1 MAKKNM
7 KRVKRD
13 GVAAGH
19 GGAGLGAACEA
30 EPEAWVKADPRAELQ
45 AAHSVAPR
53 TRLKAKPRVRLAA
66 GLCIALAVALTA
78 CRDGNAPSTQTTP
91 LPQVSVT
98 HPLAREVREQIDLN
112 GTVAPSATVTL
123 VARVQGVLKA
133 IGFTDGAYVKQ
144 GQLLFRIE
152 PDTYRAQLVY
162 DQAALDNAEQ
172 ELTRQKQLTS
182 DNATSESSLQKAQTT
197 RDQALAKRDM
207 SRINLG
213 YTEIR
218 APFAG
223 RIGARAFDVGN
234 LVGAS
239 DSAKL
244 ATLDRIQ
251 PVYVNFTLNE
261 RDANRIGLFTRPP
274 RTVRVSVPGAP
285 AAQGEDAALE
295 FVDTRVDPDSGALRL
310 RADIANADA
319 HLIPGMSVQV
329 HIPAGAPHNVLLVP
343 DTALL
348 HEQAGAFVLVVNGAG
363 VIERRAVT
371 TAGLFGPMRAIT
383 AGLAAT
389 DQVVTGG
396 ALAVSPGVKVQVVA
410 AAAQGQ
416 S

>member
-1 MAKKNM
+1 MGNKNM
-7 KRVKRD
+7 KNGSGAQRS
-13 GVAAGH
+13 VANTH
-19 GGAGLGAACEA
+19 LGARFCI
-30 EPEAWVKADPRAELQ
+30 V
-45 AAHSVAPR
+45 
-53 TRLKAKPRVRLAA
+53 LAA
-66 GLCIALAVALTA
+66 AMALAA
-78 CRDGNAPSTQTTP
+78 CRDGSAPAAQSSQAAS
-91 LPQVSVT
+91 LPQVSVMR
-98 HPLAREVREQIDLN
+98 PVQREVREQLDLS

-123 VARVQGVLKA
+123 IARVQGVLRE
-133 IGFTDGAYVKQ
+133 IGFADGAYVKQ
-144 GQLLFRIE
+144 GQVLFRIE
-152 PDTYRAQLVY
+152 PDTYRAQLTY
-162 DQAALDNAEQ
+162 DQAALDNADQ
-172 ELTRQKQLTS
+172 ELVRQKQLTS
-182 DNATSESSLQKAQTT
+182 DNATSESTLQKAQTT

-207 SRINLG
+207 SRINLA

-261 RDANRIGLFTRPP
+261 RDANRIGLFTQPP
-274 RTVRVSVPGAP
+274 RTVRVNVLGA
-285 AAQGEDAALE
+285 AAGQGQGEDAALE
-295 FVDTRVDPDSGALRL
+295 FVDTRVDPSSGAVKL
-310 RADIANADA
+310 RADIANRDA
-319 HLIPGMSVQV
+319 HLIPGMSVEV

-348 HEQAGAFVLVVNGAG
+348 RDQAGASVLIVNGAG
-363 VIERRAVT
+363 VIEKRAVVTGGLYGSQRAVT
-371 TAGLFGPMRAIT
+371 SGLTAN
-383 AGLAAT
+383 

-396 ALAVSPGVKVQVVA
+396 ALAVAPGAKVQVVA

>member
-1 MAKKNM
+1 MVNDVIEHEGVVE
-7 KRVKRD
+7 RCGGPTVETGRD
-13 GVAAGH
+13 TR
-19 GGAGLGAACEA
+19 CEA
-30 EPEAWVKADPRAELQ
+30 DARPNTIPN
-45 AAHSVAPR
+45 AALA
-53 TRLKAKPRVRLAA
+53 TRLTAA
-66 GLCIALAVALTA
+66 LCLALATTLAA
-78 CRDGNAPSTQTTP
+78 CRDGNAPASQTA
-91 LPQVSVT
+91 LPQVTVT
-98 HPLAREVREQIDLN
+98 RPLAREVRDQIDLN

-123 VARVQGVLKA
+123 VARVQGTLKE

-172 ELTRQKQLTS
+172 ELARQKQLTS
-182 DNATSESSLQKAQTT
+182 DNATSESTLQKAQTT
-197 RDQALAKRDM
+197 RDQAVAKRDM

-234 LVGAS
+234 VVGAS

-251 PVYVNFTLNE
+251 PVYVNFSLNE

-274 RTVRVSVPGAP
+274 RTVRVNVLGAP
-285 AAQGEDAALE
+285 AAQGENAVLE
-295 FVDTRVDPDSGALRL
+295 FVDTRVDSDSGTLRL
-310 RADIANADA
+310 RADIANPDA
-319 HLIPGMSVQV
+319 HLIPGMSVEV
-329 HIPAGAPHNVLLVP
+329 HIPAGAPHDVLLVP

-348 HEQAGAFVLVVNGAG
+348 REQAGAFVLVVNGAG

-371 TAGLFGPMRAIT
+371 TGGLFGAQRAIT
-383 AGLAAT
+383 AGLDA
-389 DQVVTGG
+389 DDRVVTGG
-396 ALAVSPGVKVQVVA
+396 ALAVSPGVKVQVIA
-410 AAAQGQ
+410 AAAQGR

>member
-1 MAKKNM
+1 MRWGKG
-7 KRVKRD
+7 RT
-13 GVAAGH
+13 
-19 GGAGLGAACEA
+19 GGQTNIQTKSLTKSAMSSATASDIARRPVVTAL
-30 EPEAWVKADPRAELQ
+30 V
-45 AAHSVAPR
+45 
-53 TRLKAKPRVRLAA
+53 LAT
-66 GLCIALAVALTA
+66 LILTLTA
-78 CRDGNAPSTQTTP
+78 CHDDTTQAAQNAP
-91 LPQVSVT
+91 LPQVSVSR
-98 HPLAREVREQIDLN
+98 PVPREVREQLDLS

-123 VARVQGVLKA
+123 VARVQGVLQQ
-133 IGFTDGAYVKQ
+133 IGFADGAYVKQ

-152 PDTYRAQLVY
+152 PDSYRAQLTY
-162 DQAALDNAEQ
+162 DQAALVNADQ

-239 DSAKL
+239 DSSKL

-261 RDANRIGLFTRPP
+261 RDANRIGLFTKPP
-274 RTVRVSVPGAP
+274 RTVRVNVLGAP

-295 FVDTRVDPDSGALRL
+295 FVDTRVDSGSGALKL
-310 RADIANADA
+310 RADIANQDA
-319 HLIPGMSVQV
+319 HLIPGMSVEV
-329 HIPAGAPHNVLLVP
+329 HIPAGAPHNVLLIP

-348 HEQAGAFVLVVNGAG
+348 REQAGAFVLIVNAAG
-363 VIERRAVT
+363 VIEKRTVQTGGLYGTLRAVT
-371 TAGLFGPMRAIT
+371 SGLN
-383 AGLAAT
+383 AT

-396 ALAVSPGVKVQVVA
+396 ALAIAPGARVQVVA
-410 AAAQGQ
+410 AAQGR

>member
-1 MAKKNM
+1 MAQKSRAHKTCAF
-7 KRVKRD
+7 RSRIAERLA
-13 GVAAGH
+13 VAICVA
-19 GGAGLGAACEA
+19 LGAA
-30 EPEAWVKADPRAELQ
+30 
-45 AAHSVAPR
+45 
-53 TRLKAKPRVRLAA
+53 LAA
-66 GLCIALAVALTA
+66 CH
-78 CRDGNAPSTQTTP
+78 DGNAPAAQTAP

-98 HPLAREVREQIDLN
+98 RPQPREVREQLDLS

-123 VARVQGVLKA
+123 VARVQGVLKE
-133 IGFTDGAYVKQ
+133 IGFRDGAYVKQ
-144 GQLLFRIE
+144 GQVLFRIE

-162 DQAALDNAEQ
+162 DEAALVNADQ
-172 ELTRQKQLTS
+172 ELTRQKELTS

-218 APFAG
+218 APFSG
-223 RIGARAFDVGN
+223 RIGARSFDVGN

-239 DSAKL
+239 DSSKL

-274 RTVRVSVPGAP
+274 RTVRVNVLGAP
-285 AAQGEDAALE
+285 AGQGEDAALE
-295 FVDTRVDPDSGALRL
+295 FVDTRVDPGSGAIRL
-310 RADIANADA
+310 RADIANPDA
-319 HLIPGMSVQV
+319 HLIPGMSVEV
-329 HIPAGAPHNVLLVP
+329 HIPAGAPQYALLVP

-348 HEQAGAFVLVVNGAG
+348 REQAGAFVLIVNGAN
-363 VIERRAVT
+363 VIEKRAVV
-371 TAGLFGPMRAIT
+371 AGGQYGALRAIT
-383 AGLAAT
+383 AGLDAN

-396 ALAVSPGVKVQVVA
+396 ALAVAPGSKVQVAA

>member
-1 MAKKNM
+1 MAKNDIGH
-7 KRVKRD
+7 R
-13 GVAAGH
+13 GHAAS
-19 GGAGLGAACEA
+19 ATRLGAA
-30 EPEAWVKADPRAELQ
+30 
-45 AAHSVAPR
+45 
-53 TRLKAKPRVRLAA
+53 
-66 GLCIALAVALTA
+66 LCIALAMTLVA
-78 CRDGNAPSTQTTP
+78 CRDRNPSASQTA
-91 LPQVSVT
+91 LPQVTVT
-98 HPLAREVREQIDLN
+98 RPLAREVREQIDLN

-123 VARVQGVLKA
+123 VARVQGTLKE

-172 ELTRQKQLTS
+172 ELKRQKQLTS

-197 RDQALAKRDM
+197 RDQAVAKRDM

-234 LVGAS
+234 IVGAS

-274 RTVRVSVPGAP
+274 RTVRVNVLGAP
-285 AAQGEDAALE
+285 AAAGEDAALE
-295 FVDTRVDPDSGALRL
+295 FVDTRVDSDSGTLRL
-310 RADIANADA
+310 RADIANPDA
-319 HLIPGMSVQV
+319 HLIPGMSVEV
-329 HIPAGAPHNVLLVP
+329 HVPASAPHNVLLVP

-348 HEQAGAFVLVVNGAG
+348 REQAGAFVLVVNGAG
-363 VIERRAVT
+363 VIERRAVAT
-371 TAGLFGPMRAIT
+371 GGLFGALRAIP
-383 AGLAAT
+383 AGLDAN
-389 DQVVTGG
+389 DRVVTGG
-396 ALAVSPGVKVQVVA
+396 ALAVAPGVKVQVIA
-410 AAAQGQ
+410 AAAPGR

>member
-1 MAKKNM
+1 MKNGSGAQ
-7 KRVKRD
+7 RS
-13 GVAAGH
+13 VANTH
-19 GGAGLGAACEA
+19 LGARFCI
-30 EPEAWVKADPRAELQ
+30 V
-45 AAHSVAPR
+45 
-53 TRLKAKPRVRLAA
+53 LAA
-66 GLCIALAVALTA
+66 AMALAA
-78 CRDGNAPSTQTTP
+78 CRDGSAPAAQSSQAAS
-91 LPQVSVT
+91 LPQVSVMR
-98 HPLAREVREQIDLN
+98 PVQREVREQLDLS

-123 VARVQGVLKA
+123 IARVQGVLKE
-133 IGFTDGAYVKQ
+133 IGFADGAYVKQ
-144 GQLLFRIE
+144 GQVLFRIE
-152 PDTYRAQLVY
+152 PDTYRAQLTY
-162 DQAALDNAEQ
+162 DQAALDNADQ
-172 ELTRQKQLTS
+172 ELVRQKQLTS
-182 DNATSESSLQKAQTT
+182 DNATSESTLQKAQTT

-207 SRINLG
+207 SRINLA

-261 RDANRIGLFTRPP
+261 RDANRIGLFTQPP
-274 RTVRVSVPGAP
+274 RTVRVNVLGA
-285 AAQGEDAALE
+285 AAGQGQGEDAALE
-295 FVDTRVDPDSGALRL
+295 FVDTRVDPSSGAVKV
-310 RADIANADA
+310 RADIANRDA
-319 HLIPGMSVQV
+319 HLIPGMSVEV

-348 HEQAGAFVLVVNGAG
+348 RDQAGASVLIVNGAG
-363 VIERRAVT
+363 VIEKRAVVTGGLYGSQRAVT
-371 TAGLFGPMRAIT
+371 SGLTAN
-383 AGLAAT
+383 

-396 ALAVSPGVKVQVVA
+396 ALAVAPGAKVQVVA

>member
-1 MAKKNM
+1 MKNGSGAQ
-7 KRVKRD
+7 RS
-13 GVAAGH
+13 VANTH
-19 GGAGLGAACEA
+19 LGARFCI
-30 EPEAWVKADPRAELQ
+30 V
-45 AAHSVAPR
+45 
-53 TRLKAKPRVRLAA
+53 LAA
-66 GLCIALAVALTA
+66 AMALAA
-78 CRDGNAPSTQTTP
+78 CRDGSAPAAQSSQAAS
-91 LPQVSVT
+91 LPQVSVMR
-98 HPLAREVREQIDLN
+98 PVQREVREQLDLS

-123 VARVQGVLKA
+123 IARVQGVLKE
-133 IGFTDGAYVKQ
+133 IGFADGAYVKQ
-144 GQLLFRIE
+144 GQVLFRIE
-152 PDTYRAQLVY
+152 PDTYRAQLTY
-162 DQAALDNAEQ
+162 DQAALDNADQ
-172 ELTRQKQLTS
+172 ELVRQKQLTS
-182 DNATSESSLQKAQTT
+182 DNATSESTLQKAQTT

-207 SRINLG
+207 SRINLA

-261 RDANRIGLFTRPP
+261 RDANRIGLFTQPP
-274 RTVRVSVPGAP
+274 RTVRVNVLGA
-285 AAQGEDAALE
+285 AAGQGQGEDAALE
-295 FVDTRVDPDSGALRL
+295 FVDTRVDPSSGAVKL
-310 RADIANADA
+310 RADIANRDA
-319 HLIPGMSVQV
+319 HLIPGMSVEV

-348 HEQAGAFVLVVNGAG
+348 RDQAGASVLIVNGAG
-363 VIERRAVT
+363 VIEKRAVVTGGLYGSQRAVT
-371 TAGLFGPMRAIT
+371 SGLTAN
-383 AGLAAT
+383 

-396 ALAVSPGVKVQVVA
+396 ALAVAPGAKVQVVA

>member
-1 MAKKNM
+1 
-7 KRVKRD
+7 V
-13 GVAAGH
+13 
-19 GGAGLGAACEA
+19 GLYI
-30 EPEAWVKADPRAELQ
+30 VL
-45 AAHSVAPR
+45 V
-53 TRLKAKPRVRLAA
+53 V
-66 GLCIALAVALTA
+66 ALAA
-78 CRDGNAPSTQTTP
+78 CRDGNAPASQSAP
-91 LPQVSVT
+91 LPQVSVMR
-98 HPLAREVREQIDLN
+98 PMPREVREQIDLS

-123 VARVQGVLKA
+123 VARVQGLLKE

-144 GQLLFRIE
+144 GQMLFRIE
-152 PDTYRAQLVY
+152 PDTYRAQLTY
-162 DQAALDNAEQ
+162 DQAALDNANQ

-261 RDANRIGLFTRPP
+261 RDANRIGLFSHPP
-274 RTVRVSVPGAP
+274 RTVRVNVLGAP
-285 AAQGEDAALE
+285 SGQSEDAALE
-295 FVDTRVDPDSGALRL
+295 FVDTRVDSASGALKL
-310 RADIANADA
+310 RADIANQDA
-319 HLIPGMSVQV
+319 HLIPGMSVEV
-329 HIPAGAPHNVLLVP
+329 HIPAGAPQNVLLVP

-348 HEQAGAFVLVVNGAG
+348 REQAGASVLIVNGGG
-363 VIERRAVT
+363 VIEKRAVVT
-371 TAGLFGPMRAIT
+371 GGLYDSLRAIT
-383 AGLAAT
+383 AGLGT
-389 DQVVTGG
+389 NDRVVTGG
-396 ALAVSPGVKVQVVA
+396 ALAAAPGAKVQVVA